1 MSFWVLPNTFLM
13 HKKLR
18 LLKKRFFWQI
28 LFFFSKSDDRA
39 FPACT
44 MGVARPQKY
53 KKRSLLQAWRG
64 RKGNPPPGE
73 AGHVDGGRW
82 ISLNS
87 KRQLWVS
94 RILDFLQWRWVGEAK
109 YGGCPRGMTFWQ
121 GPKTLSL
128 AFYYTA
134 WCLTRDEMYTE
145 ISARLSVC
153 EGWQENRNSAWNPR
167 FPINCPRIISL
178 PSQGALN
185 LVERRSWVRFIG
197 R

>member
-121 GPKTLSL
+121 GPKTLEL
-128 AFYYTA
+128 YYTA
-134 WCLTRDEMYTE
+134 WCVTRHEMYTE
-145 ISARLSVC
+145 ISARLSIC
-153 EGWQENRNSAWNPR
+153 ACRQAGKPQFRMKPSFSHKLPPNHFPSFPR
-167 FPINCPRIISL
+167 
-178 PSQGALN
+178 
-185 LVERRSWVRFIG
+185 RFESC
-197 R
+197 REKELSPLHR